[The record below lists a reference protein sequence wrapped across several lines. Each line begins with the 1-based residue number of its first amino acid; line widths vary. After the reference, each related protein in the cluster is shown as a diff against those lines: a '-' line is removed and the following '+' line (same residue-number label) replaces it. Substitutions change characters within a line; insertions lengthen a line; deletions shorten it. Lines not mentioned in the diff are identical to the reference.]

1 MRDTEYWKKQYN
13 AKGAFWIHDG
23 NPRRP
28 HAILTAEK
36 QGGRRHSSGF
46 FDSELVMEDSL
57 ILDKAASDL
66 VRLLE
71 RRGLK
76 LNSVD
81 RVVGPAKGAITL
93 AHDVARRIGNSR
105 SCSRP
110 CLRSYTEKETDGDG
124 KRIFVFKRTAI
135 RPGERILI
143 VEDVLTTGESANL
156 TAKAIVSLGG
166 IVLPFVGALV
176 NRSRFIKV
184 RGKKIVALVKH
195 PMPAWVPERCPLCKN
210 GSRAIRPKE
219 NWAVL
224 NA

>member
-1 MRDTEYWKKQYN
+1 MRSAEYWMRQYR
-13 AKGAFWIHDG
+13 AKGAFWVHDG

-36 QGGRRHSSGF
+36 LGGKRHSSGF
-46 FDSELVMEDSL
+46 FDSELVMEDSFV
-57 ILDKAASDL
+57 LDKAALDL

-71 RRGLK
+71 KRGLK

-93 AHDVARRIGNSR
+93 AHDVARRISGSR

-110 CLRSYTEKETDGDG
+110 CFRSYAEKETDGDG
-124 KRIFVFKRTAI
+124 KRTFVFKRTAV
-135 RPGERILI
+135 RSGDRILL
-143 VEDVLTTGESANL
+143 VEDVLTTGESVGL
-156 TAKAIVSLGG
+156 TAEAVIRAGG
-166 IVLPFVGALV
+166 IVLPFVGVLV
-176 NRSRFIKV
+176 NRSGSEEIG
-184 RGKKIVALVKH
+184 GKRAVALVDH
-195 PMPAWVPERCPLCKN
+195 PMPAWAPEKCPLCKG
-210 GSRAIRPKE
+210 GSTAIRPKE

>member
-1 MRDTEYWKKQYN
+1 MRDAEYWKRKYRE
-13 AKGAFWIHDG
+13 KGAFWVHDG
-23 NPRRP
+23 SSRRP

-36 QGGRRHSSGF
+36 RGGKRHSSGF
-46 FDSELVMEDSL
+46 FDSELVMEDSF
-57 ILDKAASDL
+57 ILDKAAFDL
-66 VRLLE
+66 VHLLE

-93 AHDVARRIGNSR
+93 AHDVARRICSSR

-110 CLRSYTEKETDGDG
+110 CLRSYAEKETDGDG
-124 KRIFVFKRTAI
+124 KRIFVFKRTSI

-156 TAKAIVSLGG
+156 TAKAVVSLGG
-166 IVLPFVGALV
+166 TVLPFVGALV
-176 NRSRFIKV
+176 NRSRFVKV

-195 PMPAWVPERCPLCKN
+195 PMPAWVPGKCPLCKN
-210 GSRAIRPKE
+210 GSRAILPKE